1 MQNLLTK
8 VTRWSLRYSLTVMF
22 LLLSVAMM
30 AQTVNVSGVVLD
42 NEGDPLPG
50 ATIQVLGKADA
61 SATSN
66 MDGKFNLRAPQTA
79 VLTVTFVGFKTKTVR
94 LKKGEKFPITIS
106 LEDDSKTLN
115 EVVVTAL
122 GITRE
127 QKSLGYARQS
137 IDTESLSDTR
147 DPNLLNS
154 LTGKVAGVNFISNGG
169 SLSSTRVEIR
179 GNNSISGNN
188 QPLYVIDGVPILN
201 EMGDGGADNA
211 DLDYGN
217 AASYISPDDVES
229 IEVLKGANA
238 SALYGSDAANGVIL
252 ITTKK
257 ASRKKGLGINYNFNA
272 QFSYLREFPAYQNIY
287 GTKTLRGGIQNG
299 GWNYYGATQNQGYG
313 FDPNLPYGIYH
324 FNWSNQNQRS
334 WGLPMLGEMVV
345 GRNNQLRAY
354 SPADESITNMYETG
368 VQLTHNVS
376 IDKVFNAGNLRVS
389 YTGISYDGMLKNF
402 NDMTRHNF
410 NVVSNAN
417 LAKWLQMNFNVNYQM
432 EDVDNRGFKNDNPRN
447 PLRAIMNMPRDATL
461 SELLPYKD
469 ADGRPYSR
477 LSGFY
482 NPYWLLYECSN
493 ADGRR
498 SFRANLTFNIK
509 PTFLKGSNLRLRAS
523 MDTMNRN
530 GWSFSN
536 MYSPF
541 DVDGQYDQFEERS
554 RSYNYEA
561 VFSYNTRLK
570 KTFLKNLS
578 INANVGAS
586 LWRTNW
592 DKMTNRVDKL
602 AVQDVK
608 ALSNNASVLVGYAQ
622 HSGKEKQGLFGSLSL
637 GYKGFFFDAT
647 ARNDWSSAL
656 PDGNNSYFYTSES
669 FSAVLTELIPKLQ
682 SKALSFLKLRGSIA
696 KVGNDTGFDRLRDG
710 YSYGNLFLNS
720 YPWYQGD
727 NAKMNANL
735 KPETTISKEI
745 GLEVRLWK
753 DRVKADVT
761 YYDKRTRDQIIQT
774 AVSYGTGYQRFWM
787 NSGEISN
794 KGWEVAL
801 NLVPVRVR
809 NFEWRSNINW
819 SKNNSMV
826 ESLPDG
832 IDKIEIASGMYS
844 TKSYAE
850 VGKPYGALYAYDY
863 KRNEKGQILCNANG
877 GVKIALDPHFV
888 GCVQADWRGGWQN
901 TFRYKNLSLSMSIDF
916 QKGGLFFSQ
925 TAVLG
930 ATDGQ
935 TVQSLKGRYEE
946 YFSRIILNESDDE
959 RYGYLATGVS
969 KHPSAY
975 TEVYPDWQRPK
986 GVKIENCVY
995 DDDVE
1000 GRAGQECVGWM
1011 TAQSYWSTSN
1021 PRAEDFVYDAS
1032 YIKLREITVS
1042 YDFPKK
1048 WLRKT
1053 PLQNVRLAFVGRNIA
1068 TLFANTPI
1076 GLDPQAT
1083 STTGNGQGF
1092 ERGFNLPEASYGFD
1106 IKVGF

>member
-106 LEDDSKTLN
+106 LEDDSKALN

-154 LTGKVAGVNFISNGG
+154 LTGKVSGVNFISNGG
-169 SLSSTRVEIR
+169 PMSSTRVEIR
-179 GNNSISGNN
+179 GNNSITGNN
-188 QPLYVIDGVPILN
+188 QPLYVIDGVPIMN
-201 EMGDGGADNA
+201 DMGESG

-217 AASYISPDDVES
+217 AASFISPDDVES

-257 ASRKKGLGINYNFNA
+257 ASRKKGIGINYNFNA

-287 GTKTLRGGIQNG
+287 GTKTLRGGINNG
-299 GWNYYGATQNQGYG
+299 GWNYYGATANQGYS

-324 FNWSNQNQRS
+324 FNWANQNQRS

-345 GRNNQLRAY
+345 GRNNEIRAY
-354 SPADESITNMYETG
+354 SPAEEAITNLYETG
-368 VQLTHNVS
+368 IQLTHNVS

-402 NDMTRHNF
+402 NQMTRHNF
-410 NVVSNAN
+410 SVNSNTN
-417 LAKWLQMNFNVNYQM
+417 LAKWLQMNFSVNYQM
-432 EDVDNRGFKNDNPRN
+432 EDVDNRDYKGDSNRN
-447 PLRAIMNMPRDATL
+447 PMRAIMNMPRDATL

-469 ADGRPYSR
+469 ADGQPMNKRG
-477 LSGFY
+477 GFY
-482 NPYWLLYECSN
+482 NPYWLLYECTN
-493 ADGRR
+493 GDGRR

-523 MDTMNRN
+523 MDTMNRH
-530 GWSFSN
+530 GWKFDN
-536 MYSPF
+536 MYTMW
-541 DVDGQYDQFEERS
+541 DTDGYYEQFEERS
-554 RSYNYEA
+554 RNYNYEA

-586 LWRTNW
+586 LMRQNW
-592 DKMTNRVDKL
+592 DKITDKVNQL
-602 AVQDVK
+602 AVPDVK
-608 ALSNNASVLVGYAQ
+608 TLSNNASVLTGYSN

-637 GYKGFFFDAT
+637 GYKGFFLDGT

-656 PDGNNSYFYTSES
+656 PEGNNSYFYTSES
-669 FSAVLTELIPKLQ
+669 FSAVLTEIFPKLQ
-682 SKALSFLKLRGSIA
+682 SKALSFVKLRGSIA

-710 YSYGNLFLNS
+710 YSYGNLFHNT
-720 YPWYQGD
+720 YAWYQGD
-727 NAKMNANL
+727 NQKKNSNL

-761 YYDKRTRDQIIQT
+761 YYAKNTRDQIVES
-774 AVSYGTGYQRFWM
+774 AVSYGTGYQRFVM

-794 KGWEVAL
+794 KGWEIAL
-801 NLVPVRVR
+801 NLVPIRIK
-809 NFEWRSNINW
+809 NFEWRSTINW

-832 IDKIEIASGMYS
+832 ITKIQIGSGMYD

-850 VGKPYGALYAYDY
+850 VGKPYGALYAKDY

-877 GVKIALDPHFV
+877 APKEDPDLHYI

-901 TFRYKNLSLSMSIDF
+901 TLRYKNISFSMSIDF
-916 QKGGLFFSQ
+916 QKGGHFLSQ
-925 TAVLG
+925 TACLG

-935 TVQSLKGRYEE
+935 TVQSLAGRYEE
-946 YFSRIILNESDDE
+946 LFSRLVLNEKDEE
-959 RYGYLATGVS
+959 RYGFLAPGDANTPKQNGQI
-969 KHPSAY
+969 
-975 TEVYPDWQRPK
+975 YPDWQRPK
-986 GVKIENCVY
+986 GVRIENCVY

-1000 GRAGQECVGWM
+1000 GRAGEQCYGWVNAMGYWQSKTRM
-1011 TAQSYWSTSN
+1011 TDY
-1021 PRAEDFVYDAS
+1021 VYDAS
-1032 YIKLREITVS
+1032 FIKLREITVS
-1042 YDFPKK
+1042 YDFPKT

-1068 TLFANTPI
+1068 TLFASTPI

-1083 STTGNGQGF
+1083 STTGNAQGF